1 MILMLLGIA
10 MAIIWIVSLVRYD
23 PTKGESCIPSEKECS
38 LCPFPCDKRK
48 KLKGDS
54 SNYENQ

>member
-10 MAIIWIVSLVRYD
+10 IAIIWIVSLVRYD

-38 LCPFPCDKRK
+38 LCPFPYDKRK

>member
-23 PTKGESCIPSEKECS
+23 PTKGEGCIPSEKECNS
-38 LCPFPCDKRK
+38 CPFPCDKRK

>member
-1 MILMLLGIA
+1 MIIVLLGIA
-10 MAIIWIVSLVRYD
+10 LAIIWIVSLVQYD
-23 PTKGESCIPSEKECS
+23 PKDEGCIPSEKECNS
-38 LCPFPCDKRK
+38 CPFPCDKRK

>member
-10 MAIIWIVSLVRYD
+10 IAIIWIVSLVRYD

-48 KLKGDS
+48 
-54 SNYENQ
+54 N